1 MLAVGAN
8 LLSALLAMSGIVV
21 YMLVYTHWLKR
32 HSTQN
37 IVIGGAA
44 GAIPPL
50 VGWACTGTLSWAAWV
65 ILQLS
70 FGLRRTS
77 GLWH

>member
-21 YMLVYTHWLKR
+21 YMVL
-32 HSTQN
+32 HSLAKTSAPKKT
-37 IVIGGAA
+37 VIGGAA

-50 VGWACTGTLSWAAWV
+50 WA
-65 ILQLS
+65 
-70 FGLRRTS
+70 GLRVL
-77 GLWH
+77 GL